1 MLRVSSQYG
10 MNSTA
15 TWMCHVLGPHMSL
28 FIKVRS
34 SINANAKVQYHVRRL
49 NTNVF
54 GFNFIGL
61 LIFNC
66 VAIDAVSLSSS
77 GLPLAADCWACISV
91 AVLLEMSLTANAAV
105 AVTPVTNDDDHPCDG
120 HDVNSPSLSISS
132 NNNTSNADAVATI
145 TAAAAADN
153 EDDKQ

>member
-1 MLRVSSQYG
+1 MLCVSSQYG

-28 FIKVRS
+28 FIKVRP
-34 SINANAKVQYHVRRL
+34 SIYANTEVQYHVRCL

-66 VAIDAVSLSSS
+66 VAIDAVLLFSS
-77 GLPLAADCWACISV
+77 GPPSAADCWACISV
-91 AVLLEMSLTANAAV
+91 AVSLEMSLTANAAV
-105 AVTPVTNDDDHPCDG
+105 PVTPVTNDDDHPCDG
-120 HDVNSPSLSISS
+120 HDVNSPSLLISS
-132 NNNTSNADAVATI
+132 NNTTSNADAVATI

-153 EDDKQ
+153 EDDK